1 MSIQWIGNVIVN
13 ETDKTQARAVD
24 ASYSNTHISTGNITI
39 TLGSNVVTGDTN
51 CNFLADL
58 GSLFVLR
65 QRNQANVFI
74 GKIANVTSAS
84 SAVLTRP
91 AVVSSSPIGMTSG
104 TGTIKATAASNALVG
119 SSTTFTTQID
129 SGTEIWANID
139 LGAGPVLTKIGTVA
153 SVNSNTSI
161 TLSAGAT
168 YSTPDNTIPAFEAF
182 KYLNSTNFKFQIYN
196 QAEIN
201 YDPSI
206 YRYTDDPHRGN
217 GFITISSSN
226 SYIVGTE
233 TIFTKQLDIGYQL
246 YGNTYTYNQ
255 KSESLLGVVKNVF
268 SNTLAEL
275 TTVCEYDIATMP
287 YRFFDSVT
295 INKSNI
301 FTDHSQITSGML
313 AWSRSGLIANVTQVQ
328 SYHPPVPDPVT
339 GVLVNFPATVHSAA
353 SITSNL
359 NPLDNLNNS
368 PIALTHGTIQDFDFE
383 NGIVGS
389 NKKKAI
395 DSIQINSF
403 VKKLA
408 ESSAVPDDAY
418 KTHLISSLKQV
429 YGNVQIA
436 KTPGIRVSQVPEGFV
451 PYGQVPVDVPYA
463 PYIGPGANIVYV
475 ENTSLTSNLYPTVA
489 DVLSVYGN
497 YPPPKR
503 VIDNRD
509 DANLYYDV
517 ADPASTLTEVQR
529 ADLAARAMNQF
540 STNDSK
546 KVKTTGVPVAIPGLL
561 NVTLVD
567 ENPANRKYTR
577 PSYDPEFVGID
588 KVDNFNPDLPISPTN
603 EPPAPL

>member
-1 MSIQWIGNVIVN
+1 MSIQWVGNVTVN
-13 ETDKTQARAVD
+13 ENGTVQARAVD
-24 ASYSNTHISTGNITI
+24 ASYSGTQLSTGNITI
-39 TLGSNVVTGDTN
+39 TLGSNVVTGDIN
-51 CNFLADL
+51 CNLLADL
-58 GSLFVLR
+58 GPLFVLR

-74 GKIANVTSAS
+74 GKIANVTSVSTAI
-84 SAVLTRP
+84 LTKP
-91 AVVSSSPIGMTSG
+91 AVTSSSPLGIHNG
-104 TGTIKATAASNALVG
+104 TGTIKATAASIALIG
-119 SSTTFTTQID
+119 SSTSFTTEID

-139 LGAGPVLTKIGTVA
+139 LGGGPVLTKIGTVA

-161 TLSAGAT
+161 TLTSGAT
-168 YSTPDNTIPAFEAF
+168 YSTPDNAVPAFEAF
-182 KYLNSTNFKFQIYN
+182 RYLNSTNFKFQIYD

-206 YRYTDDPHRGN
+206 YRYTDDTHRGN
-217 GFITISSSN
+217 GYITISSSN
-226 SYIVGTE
+226 TYIVGTD
-233 TIFTKQLDIGYQL
+233 TIFTKQFDIGYQIF
-246 YGNTYTYNQ
+246 GNTYTYNQ
-255 KSESLLGVVKNVF
+255 KTESLLGVVKNVY

-295 INKSNI
+295 TNKSNI
-301 FTDHSQITSGML
+301 FTDHSQITSSML
-313 AWSRSGLIANVTQVQ
+313 AWSRSGLIPNITQVQ
-328 SYHPPVPDPVT
+328 SYHPPVPDPIT

-353 SITSNL
+353 SISSNL
-359 NPLDNLNNS
+359 NPLDTLNNS
-368 PIALTHGTIQDFDFE
+368 PIALSHGTIQDFDFE

-395 DSIQINSF
+395 DSIQINSYI
-403 VKKLA
+403 KKLA
-408 ESSAVPDDAY
+408 ESSVVPDDAF
-418 KTHLISSLKQV
+418 KTNLISSMKQV

-436 KTPGIRVSQVPEGFV
+436 KTPGIKVLQVPDGFV
-451 PYGQVPVDVPYA
+451 PYGQVTVDVPYA
-463 PYIGPGANIVYV
+463 PYIGPGANVVYV
-475 ENTSLTSNLYPTVA
+475 ENTALTSNLYPTIA
-489 DVLSVYGN
+489 DVLAVYGN

-561 NVTLVD
+561 NITLVD
-567 ENPANRKYTR
+567 ENPANRQYKIPT
-577 PSYDPEFVGID
+577 YDPEFVGID

>member
-13 ETDKTQARAVD
+13 ETGKTQARAVD

-206 YRYTDDPHRGN
+206 YRYTDDPH
-217 GFITISSSN
+217 IL
-226 SYIVGTE
+226 IV
-233 TIFTKQLDIGYQL
+233 
-246 YGNTYTYNQ
+246 
-255 KSESLLGVVKNVF
+255 
-268 SNTLAEL
+268 
-275 TTVCEYDIATMP
+275 
-287 YRFFDSVT
+287 
-295 INKSNI
+295 
-301 FTDHSQITSGML
+301 H
-313 AWSRSGLIANVTQVQ
+313 
-328 SYHPPVPDPVT
+328 
-339 GVLVNFPATVHSAA
+339 
-353 SITSNL
+353 
-359 NPLDNLNNS
+359 
-368 PIALTHGTIQDFDFE
+368 
-383 NGIVGS
+383 
-389 NKKKAI
+389 
-395 DSIQINSF
+395 
-403 VKKLA
+403 
-408 ESSAVPDDAY
+408 
-418 KTHLISSLKQV
+418 
-429 YGNVQIA
+429 
-436 KTPGIRVSQVPEGFV
+436 
-451 PYGQVPVDVPYA
+451 
-463 PYIGPGANIVYV
+463 
-475 ENTSLTSNLYPTVA
+475 
-489 DVLSVYGN
+489 
-497 YPPPKR
+497 
-503 VIDNRD
+503 
-509 DANLYYDV
+509 
-517 ADPASTLTEVQR
+517 
-529 ADLAARAMNQF
+529 
-540 STNDSK
+540 
-546 KVKTTGVPVAIPGLL
+546 
-561 NVTLVD
+561 
-567 ENPANRKYTR
+567 
-577 PSYDPEFVGID
+577 
-588 KVDNFNPDLPISPTN
+588 
-603 EPPAPL
+603 